1 MSTNINNYIQPENDD
16 YNFENLKE
24 NKESSRYYF
33 DNNNDNLTENF
44 KECQNNNDS
53 YDEKLYDN
61 NSNDSICENLISDII
76 NAYSNKCFIG
86 LISLNFQKNQ
96 ENNNEQEDLCYGCIF
111 KNTKSTTPS
120 SIGSNINLLNKKR
133 KPEIIQND
141 EFNHEEKNKS
151 IEHILDKDID
161 ENNEEEL
168 KTEKKEKK
176 IKKKTGRKP
185 KINKNDKKD
194 KHTKFSDDNIMRK
207 IKTKIFARTLKRLNQ
222 SIKFY
227 SGIFLQL
234 TPKMNVNLKKDL
246 NMELLNRT
254 IANIFGNT
262 DLNQRDLSKGLHN
275 KNLIE
280 KIYKENKETETI
292 KILSMT
298 FKDILNEI
306 REKYLDDFLKDIQ
319 KKEMDNEKKEENE
332 NEEDLQENIDEDCSV
347 DKYMNE
353 VKRLLIGYEDWFKN
367 KNGRNVIHREK
378 K

>member
-24 NKESSRYYF
+24 NKESSRYFF

-61 NSNDSICENLISDII
+61 NSNDSICENMINDII
-76 NAYSNKCFIG
+76 NANSNKCFIG
-86 LISLNFQKNQ
+86 LISLNFQNNQ

-280 KIYKENKETETI
+280 KIYNENKETETI

-298 FKDILNEI
+298 FKDVLNEI

-332 NEEDLQENIDEDCSV
+332 NEEEDEDCSV